1 MFLVR
6 FLIGNLWSTALI
18 CVMFGLKR
26 ILQSRASL
34 RFQYDCWYVLVIS
47 MLLPFFPGR
56 LWQECS
62 QLATNSQQT
71 MSTYNIT
78 ANTAANTNYMQW
90 TADTTQLI
98 VEDTRGVQIEFGVLA
113 VWVIGVLVMIG
124 FYWCGSYRLRQI
136 RCFAEVP
143 GHDVQALFDKCCQ
156 KLGIHQ
162 YVEIRQSRFVTA
174 PVSFGLKKP
183 FVVLP
188 NQKMS
193 DLSHDELEHIIM
205 HELTHIRHGD
215 LITNY
220 LFCTMQ
226 VLYWFNPMVWLAFRQ
241 MRRDREAYCD
251 WTVLTEL
258 SDENARIQY
267 GKTILHFA
275 ARCKTRFFT
284 ANGLCQNKA
293 HLKYRLKRIVGYQ
306 RDTKWRK
313 IVGRCLLSILA
324 LLCSFQIPALALCAE
339 NNEDYYTPSTSR
351 LMSQGDWQDLFSG
364 INGCA
369 VVYDLDASQYT
380 VYNESEI
387 THRVPPCST
396 FKIYSALNALEQ
408 GIITPE
414 NNMLSWDGTER
425 EFDVWNQDHNL
436 YSAMQKSVNW
446 YFQSIDQAAGVEQ
459 LSAFYKSI
467 HYGNSVIG
475 NDTTNYWN
483 GSSLKISALE
493 QVELLIKLYTNSW
506 GFNNE
511 NIEAVKNAMRL
522 SVSDNTVLY
531 GKSGT
536 GKIGNVDVA
545 GWFVGF
551 EEQAGNT
558 YFFAV
563 YLCDK
568 EGADGT
574 AAMQIATSILNSMNI
589 STSSLAS

>member
-1 MFLVR
+1 M
-6 FLIGNLWSTALI
+6 
-18 CVMFGLKR
+18 
-26 ILQSRASL
+26 
-34 RFQYDCWYVLVIS
+34 
-47 MLLPFFPGR
+47 
-56 LWQECS
+56 
-62 QLATNSQQT
+62 
-71 MSTYNIT
+71 
-78 ANTAANTNYMQW
+78 
-90 TADTTQLI
+90 
-98 VEDTRGVQIEFGVLA
+98 
-113 VWVIGVLVMIG
+113 
-124 FYWCGSYRLRQI
+124 
-136 RCFAEVP
+136 
-143 GHDVQALFDKCCQ
+143 
-156 KLGIHQ
+156 
-162 YVEIRQSRFVTA
+162 
-174 PVSFGLKKP
+174 
-183 FVVLP
+183 
-188 NQKMS
+188 
-193 DLSHDELEHIIM
+193 
-205 HELTHIRHGD
+205 
-215 LITNY
+215 
-220 LFCTMQ
+220 
-226 VLYWFNPMVWLAFRQ
+226 
-241 MRRDREAYCD
+241 
-251 WTVLTEL
+251 
-258 SDENARIQY
+258 
-267 GKTILHFA
+267 
-275 ARCKTRFFT
+275 
-284 ANGLCQNKA
+284 
-293 HLKYRLKRIVGYQ
+293 
-306 RDTKWRK
+306 
-313 IVGRCLLSILA
+313 
-324 LLCSFQIPALALCAE
+324 
-339 NNEDYYTPSTSR
+339 
-351 LMSQGDWQDLFSG
+351 
-364 INGCA
+364 
-369 VVYDLDASQYT
+369 
-380 VYNESEI
+380 
-387 THRVPPCST
+387 PPCST